1 MRFITS
7 SEFGESIAA
16 RYSCILP
23 VGAYEQHGP
32 HCVLETDCI
41 TAGYIAEQIG
51 KLLDVP
57 VLPTIPF
64 GRSVIHR
71 DFPGTIYITDE
82 TYEHYLRDVFSAIRE
97 NAIQYLFI
105 INGHGG
111 NGPVLDRAIEM
122 EHSDRFKIALF
133 NWFEY
138 IDDTLFLK
146 ESRSHAGGME
156 TSVIEAID
164 AHNVRNHLVEN
175 GDRVT
180 GFRGRI
186 QNSIKECTTNGV
198 IGIATNHSPAKGIAC
213 INMCCAKICG
223 EIYRKWGLSNG

>member
-1 MRFITS
+1 M
-7 SEFGESIAA
+7 
-16 RYSCILP
+16 
-23 VGAYEQHGP
+23 
-32 HCVLETDCI
+32 
-41 TAGYIAEQIG
+41 
-51 KLLDVP
+51 
-57 VLPTIPF
+57 
-64 GRSVIHR
+64 
-71 DFPGTIYITDE
+71 
-82 TYEHYLRDVFSAIRE
+82 
-97 NAIQYLFI
+97 
-105 INGHGG
+105 
-111 NGPVLDRAIEM
+111 LDRAIEM

-133 NWFEY
+133 NWFDY
-138 IDDTLFLK
+138 IDDALFLK